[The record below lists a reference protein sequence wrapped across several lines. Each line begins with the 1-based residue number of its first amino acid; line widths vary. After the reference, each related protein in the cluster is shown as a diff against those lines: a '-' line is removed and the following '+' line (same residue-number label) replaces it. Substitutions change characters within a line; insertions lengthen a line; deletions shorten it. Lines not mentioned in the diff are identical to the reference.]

1 MTEGGSLGRPA
12 AAAYRG
18 AMVFDDP
25 FLHAAV
31 GDTPLVRLNRVV
43 PEGCGEVWLKLE
55 SGNPTGSYKDR
66 MAVSVIRGALERRG
80 FTG

>member
-1 MTEGGSLGRPA
+1 ME
-12 AAAYRG
+12 
-18 AMVFDDP
+18 FDDP

-31 GDTPLVRLNRVV
+31 GDTPLVRLTSVV

-66 MAVSVIRGALERRG
+66 MAVSVIRGALERGQVAPGGRIHG
-80 FTG
+80 WQ